1 MIRLGQLPVTL
12 KVGKKEWKIR
22 TDYRDI
28 LVIMQAFNDPE
39 LTVEEAHVVMC
50 KILYEGW
57 TDMPKELYEEAAKKA
72 LWFLDCGQ
80 EDEEDIMPVKVMDWE
95 QDEPIL
101 FPASFFSLSMR
112 NFLTPITVHNIA
124 DKSWLSTVAQAA
136 PATPILNGTINTT
149 SRTMFKREENTRKTR
164 GVRLSPN
171 ARRILDIML

>member
-57 TDMPKELYEEAAKKA
+57 TE
-72 LWFLDCGQ
+72 
-80 EDEEDIMPVKVMDWE
+80 
-95 QDEPIL
+95 
-101 FPASFFSLSMR
+101 R
-112 NFLTPITVHNIA
+112 NFMKRQLKRRSGSWTV
-124 DKSWLSTVAQAA
+124 
-136 PATPILNGTINTT
+136 
-149 SRTMFKREENTRKTR
+149 TRKMK
-164 GVRLSPN
+164 
-171 ARRILDIML
+171 RI